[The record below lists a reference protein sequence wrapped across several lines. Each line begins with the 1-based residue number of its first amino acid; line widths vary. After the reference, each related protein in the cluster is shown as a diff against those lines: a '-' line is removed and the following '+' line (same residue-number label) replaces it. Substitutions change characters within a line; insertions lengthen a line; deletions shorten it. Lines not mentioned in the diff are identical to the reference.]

1 MRVGGIGAVV
11 AVSFGAQ
18 RVAGRRKPAVY
29 TRLAVDVGVSMGA
42 HSGTSVGPAVPAA
55 GDLDDTTL
63 AIGLVRGDPRALE
76 TLYERHSRAVY
87 SLALHL
93 LGDRGAAEEVVQETF
108 VKLWRRPA
116 SYQPQRGRLLPW
128 LLGVAHHHCV
138 DLLRRRQ
145 LEMRHRAATPID
157 QEWTGEDP
165 RARARGLSD
174 RTDGDLAAQA
184 GGAEERQQVIQAL
197 GSLPDAQRVPL
208 ELAYYRGLSQS
219 EIAQLLQEPLGTIKT
234 RMRLGL
240 LRLRALPA
248 LVEVWNGR

>member
-1 MRVGGIGAVV
+1 MPTAV
-11 AVSFGAQ
+11 
-18 RVAGRRKPAVY
+18 
-29 TRLAVDVGVSMGA
+29 
-42 HSGTSVGPAVPAA
+42 

-63 AIGLVRGDPRALE
+63 AAALVRGNPRALE
-76 TLYERHSRAVY
+76 ALYERHSRAVY

-145 LEMRHRAATPID
+145 LEMRHRAASPVD
-157 QEWTGEDP
+157 HEWAGEDSP
-165 RARARGLSD
+165 ERAHGLSES
-174 RTDGDLAAQA
+174 TDEDVAAQV
-184 GGAEERQQVIQAL
+184 GSAEERQHVIQAL
-197 GSLPDAQRVPL
+197 ATLPDAQRVPL

-219 EIAQLLQEPLGTIKT
+219 EIAHFLHEPLGTIKT

-240 LRLRALPA
+240 LRLRGLPA